1 MVDSVSQRLQ
11 SSCRV
16 ELERVLQGDFKIKVN
31 VGQRRT
37 QTRAVREHS
46 CATPWRSRNGLLGI
60 QSVNYNARWL
70 KRGGRPTPPVC

>member
-1 MVDSVSQRLQ
+1 MVDPVSQRLQ

-16 ELERVLQGDFKIKVN
+16 EHERVLQGHFKIKVN
-31 VGQRRT
+31 VGERRT

-60 QSVNYNARWL
+60 QSVNLQRSL
-70 KRGGRPTPPVC
+70 VKKGGRPTPPVC